1 MKKVTFLFMMIMAFS
16 GVTNVNAKCETCQ
29 YLATSATDEYDGT
42 YSGVAVPTRMNGVP
56 ISSGKEYNCAFEI
69 SNGIL
74 EGDFTVGPH
83 DVYMLSSTVI
93 TGVGT
98 YPVTGYIILLGFKM
112 PYTGIVTVTDLDGN
126 SLSFTCNAH
135 LSKTGLESDFSF
147 TGTK

>member
-1 MKKVTFLFMMIMAFS
+1 MV
-16 GVTNVNAKCETCQ
+16 
-29 YLATSATDEYDGT
+29 
-42 YSGVAVPTRMNGVP
+42 
-56 ISSGKEYNCAFEI
+56 
-69 SNGIL
+69 
-74 EGDFTVGPH
+74 
-83 DVYMLSSTVI
+83 SSTAI